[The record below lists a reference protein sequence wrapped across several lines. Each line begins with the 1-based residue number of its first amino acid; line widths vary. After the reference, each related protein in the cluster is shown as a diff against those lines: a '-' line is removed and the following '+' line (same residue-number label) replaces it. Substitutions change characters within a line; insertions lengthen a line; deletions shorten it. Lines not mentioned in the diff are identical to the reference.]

1 MNVSGISA
9 HSCWGRRS
17 KGVPPSSRA
26 PVGAPDH
33 AAPLLSHNIENQQE
47 AMPPFVGDGVLDVPD
62 GRKIIAHLQDDVTH
76 LSIPRSR
83 AAISG
88 LRAGALPRLA
98 SETRRWPALWP
109 PDGPCRIRLYL
120 GNHPSPAAPEL
131 PSREAK
137 LYWKFLMNLLCQS
150 PRGPGTVKT
159 VPYRLFL
166 GPCHPPRPTSNF

>member
-17 KGVPPSSRA
+17 KGVPPPSRV

-47 AMPPFVGDGVLDVPD
+47 AMPPFVGDGVLNVPNE
-62 GRKIIAHLQDDVTH
+62 RKIIAHLQDDVTH

-88 LRAGALPRLA
+88 LTPPQPCPIVHLQNCCK
-98 SETRRWPALWP
+98 RRKLFVGDDACIV
-109 PDGPCRIRLYL
+109 PDG
-120 GNHPSPAAPEL
+120 
-131 PSREAK
+131 
-137 LYWKFLMNLLCQS
+137 
-150 PRGPGTVKT
+150 
-159 VPYRLFL
+159 
-166 GPCHPPRPTSNF
+166 GPCHISHHIIRHKATGAQCAPLRSLHTKMPFTCIGGQVFCPRPSA